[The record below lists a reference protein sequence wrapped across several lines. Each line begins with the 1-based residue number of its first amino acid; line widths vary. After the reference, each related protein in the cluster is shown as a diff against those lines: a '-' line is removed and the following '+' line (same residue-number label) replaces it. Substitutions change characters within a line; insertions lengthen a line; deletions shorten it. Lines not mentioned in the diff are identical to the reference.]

1 VAPTAAITTLG
12 CKVNQS
18 ESESIA
24 ASLAARGFTL
34 VDFGDRAD
42 VYIVNSCTVTAE
54 ADHKSRR
61 LARGALRRNGE
72 ALVVLAGCYA
82 SEAASRSA
90 RLPEQILLVPTARRD
105 EIADTVA
112 ERLGMSTAAQPES
125 VAASAESG
133 AIPAS
138 RQSAEVPEPR
148 RLSARTRAMVK
159 VQDGCDN
166 YCAYCVVPL
175 ARGGP
180 RSTAVS
186 QVTRE
191 VAALADRGVG
201 EVVLTGINLGAY
213 SWDGVD
219 MAGLLAD
226 VLGTGVG
233 RVRLSSIEP
242 QHLTDRLI
250 DILGREERL
259 CPHLHIPL
267 QSGSDAVL
275 ARMGRAYTARDF
287 RMLVDRAK
295 ASRPDLALTTDAIV
309 GFPGETDD
317 DFERTV
323 SLLEDVAPLKAHI
336 FKYSPRPR
344 TAAADM
350 AGQIDPI
357 VKSERARR
365 LGALERRLGERFA
378 ENLVGSEQ
386 EVLVE
391 SADADKPIA
400 TGLAANYVRCF
411 FKGDASLRGT
421 IVRMATT
428 RQDGRTLVG
437 RMADTH

>member
-1 VAPTAAITTLG
+1 MAPTAAITTLG
-12 CKVNQS
+12 CKVNQA

-24 ASLAARGFTL
+24 ASLAARGFNL
-34 VDFGDRAD
+34 VDVGDRAD

-61 LARGALRRNGE
+61 LARSALRRNGE
-72 ALVVLAGCYA
+72 ALVVLTGCYA
-82 SEAASRSA
+82 SEVSNR
-90 RLPEQILLVPTARRD
+90 RVELPQQILLVPTAEKD
-105 EIADTVA
+105 EIADIVTRRVGVA
-112 ERLGMSTAAQPES
+112 VE
-125 VAASAESG
+125 
-133 AIPAS
+133 
-138 RQSAEVPEPR
+138 QSAGVPHGPAEGCGR
-148 RLSARTRAMVK
+148 RLAGARTRVMAK

-180 RSTAVS
+180 RSTPVS

-213 SWDGVD
+213 SSDGVD
-219 MAGLLAD
+219 MVVLLTG

-242 QHLTDRLI
+242 QHVTDRLI

-287 RMLVDRAK
+287 RMLIDRAK
-295 ASRPDLALTTDAIV
+295 TARPDLALTTDVIV

-317 DFERTV
+317 DLERTV
-323 SLLEDVAPLKAHI
+323 SLLEDVVPLKSHV
-336 FKYSPRPR
+336 FKYSSRPR

-365 LGALERRLGERFA
+365 LGALERRLGERFV

-391 SADADKPIA
+391 SVGTEAIDGEVDEGEIA
-400 TGLAANYVRCF
+400 TGLAPDYVRCF

-421 IVRMATT
+421 IVRIATT
-428 RQDGRTLVG
+428 RQDGRTLIG
-437 RMADTH
+437 RLPGTY